1 MRMAHEFGSARAA
14 ATHCRELLSHSLGRG
29 PNPEERTAQLAA
41 WRRDLARLLADDL
54 SALLS
59 GDRLKVNISEPETI
73 SGAEALGRIGMVAA
87 NSLIRVGASGETALL
102 SFDFATAIAL
112 TDRSFGGD
120 GRIAGGLPEALPRSA
135 ALLVE
140 ETATMIAGAITQASY
155 GDMPPPSA
163 TGASTAGGRASGGAS
178 CGEVIVRSESAARLK
193 PFALDAQALFFVF
206 EIANRQG
213 CTWRAAL
220 AVAAERMPRLL
231 PGGGRRPRSRAA
243 RQPATGF
250 AAPFAEMPLAL
261 HVVLAEFD
269 LSLAR
274 LQTLSPGDMIPLAM
288 GRQVPLMVGE
298 TVLAHGSVG
307 TAADHMAI
315 RLTRFPP
322 SAPASHPPVSRPPA
336 AHQGVA
342 P

>member
-1 MRMAHEFGSARAA
+1 MRMAHDFGAARAA
-14 ATHCRELLSHSLGRG
+14 AVHCPELTTRG
-29 PNPEERTAQLAA
+29 PRPEESAALLAA

-59 GDRLKVNISEPETI
+59 GDRLEVGIGEPERMT
-73 SGAEALGRIGMVAA
+73 GADALKRIGQIAA
-87 NSLIRVGASGETALL
+87 NSLVRVGATGETALL

-120 GRIAGGLPEALPRSA
+120 GRIAGGVPEVLPRSA

-140 ETATMIAGAITQASY
+140 ETATMIAAAITRASY
-155 GDMPPPSA
+155 GDMPPPIA
-163 TGASTAGGRASGGAS
+163 AAGAAASKS
-178 CGEVIVRSESAARLK
+178 GEVIVRSESAARLK
-193 PFALDAQALFFVF
+193 PFALDDEALFFVI

-220 AVAAERMPRLL
+220 AVAAERMGRLL
-231 PGGGRRPRSRAA
+231 PGGRRRVRPRLA
-243 RQPATGF
+243 RSPATGL
-250 AAPFAEMPLAL
+250 ATPFAEVPLPL

-274 LQTLSPGDMIPLAM
+274 LQTLAPGDMIPLTM

-298 TVLAHGSVG
+298 TLLAHGSVG

-322 SAPASHPPVSRPPA
+322 SAHATYPPV
-336 AHQGVA
+336 AHQGA
-342 P
+342 RP